1 MICIDCGFH
10 CDRIN
15 ADRHHASESV
25 FDLANPLIKGEI
37 PGSMAVCMKMTV
49 FWDVVPGSLV
59 EVCSLFNLYPPNGM
73 SVPATV
79 PVFGRAVQRLY
90 HCVIPL

>member
-15 ADRHHASESV
+15 ADRHHANESI
-25 FDLANPLIKGEI
+25 FDLANPLMKGEI

-49 FWDVVPGSLV
+49 
-59 EVCSLFNLYPPNGM
+59 EVCSLFNLYPPNGTT

-79 PVFGRAVQRLY
+79 PVFGRELQRLY
-90 HCVIPL
+90 HCIIPL